1 MDELIRRVM
10 ALEERLEAMSEN
22 ERRQGALRL
31 LKALKSKGVAL
42 QLADVELIE
51 KFGDGNVSFDALARG
66 FGDRLLGL

>member
-1 MDELIRRVM
+1 M